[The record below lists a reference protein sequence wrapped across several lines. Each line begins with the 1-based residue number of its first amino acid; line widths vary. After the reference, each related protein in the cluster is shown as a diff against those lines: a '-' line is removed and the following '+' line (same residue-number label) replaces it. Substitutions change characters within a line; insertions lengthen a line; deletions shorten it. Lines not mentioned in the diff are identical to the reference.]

1 MNEVHLRVQEHHS
14 IIKRCALLASM
25 TMVKEDARLNILWNR
40 SLSSEWSRCGHSKA
54 RAGGAKCSDLGR
66 GKFTFPV
73 LAMSQRSVRPRI
85 LFGLFPHLQ
94 NLQMLFSRDAFHLRS
109 RIWRHI
115 EAADIELMPRN
126 ESDSVSLLP
135 LPCLTPHFLGV
146 GGILIAE

>member
-1 MNEVHLRVQEHHS
+1 MNEVHLRVREHHS

-40 SLSSEWSRCGHSKA
+40 PPCREWSRCGHSKA
-54 RAGGAKCSDLGR
+54 RAGGVKCSDPGR

-94 NLQMLFSRDAFHLRS
+94 MLFSRDTFQLRS
-109 RIWRHI
+109 RICRHI
-115 EAADIELMPRN
+115 QATDIELMPRN